1 MHDCDEAEFVN
12 IGTLPSGGA
21 CIINRLVMDA
31 DLVVAEGF
39 IEPHFFAG
47 YSGSRK
53 SILPGLYVYLLNHCS
68 AFIAS
73 PAARTGILEGN
84 PIHADMVWA
93 ARAARLAFVVN
104 AVINE
109 KKEAVYVVAGD
120 MEKAHEAG
128 CKFLIRP
135 VRCGGQT
142 CGHCGYHKWWI
153 PARPEHLSGGQG
165 YDRRGSDGEGR
176 RG

>member
-1 MHDCDEAEFVN
+1 MRTSLWQRD
-12 IGTLPSGGA
+12 LL
-21 CIINRLVMDA
+21 NRTFSQDIPVR
-31 DLVVAEGF
+31 E
-39 IEPHFFAG
+39 
-47 YSGSRK
+47 K
-53 SILPGLYVYLLNHCS
+53 SILPGVANRKTVLANHCS

-120 MEKAHEAG
+120 MEKAHG
-128 CKFLIRP
+128 GRMQVFIRP

-165 YDRRGSDGEGR
+165 YGPPRKRR
-176 RG
+176 